1 MTKIK
6 NKSYEFFFF
15 GMNLRWLVPLMLL
28 IVWHLLQACAAYSF
42 MIIPLLQSVFSLLQ
56 LCLIWKLNSFCF
68 PWWERIDV
76 VNCAMSVAGMCCL
89 QFHHHPI
96 TAVCV
101 LSAAALPCVWS
112 GGTPQS
118 VLLTRLGPDPS
129 LPYKYWNSIIC
140 FDWLCCLN
148 LVYRSLGY
156 ILHTGSISS
165 GLDSSLQYDLLTSSM
180 FFTQA
185 VGKCRTGPWST
196 LCSPHKQ

>member
-1 MTKIK
+1 MLSAVSW
-6 NKSYEFFFF
+6 SYHCCSLCF
-15 GMNLRWLVPLMLL
+15 L
-28 IVWHLLQACAAYSF
+28 
-42 MIIPLLQSVFSLLQ
+42 FSS
-56 LCLIWKLNSFCF
+56 CLIWKLSSFCS

-76 VNCAMSVAGMCCL
+76 VNCVMFVAGMCCL

-112 GGTPQS
+112 GGTPQP
-118 VLLTRLGPDPS
+118 VLLARLGPDPS

-140 FDWLCCLN
+140 FGLLCCLDV
-148 LVYRSLGY
+148 VYRSLSY
-156 ILHTGSISS
+156 ILHTSSISS

-185 VGKCRTGPWST
+185 VGKYRTGPLFT